1 MSPHKVSCCL
11 NFFCTPLDSPLLFNC
26 RESNMYSYVGPKNIT
41 IFHTLFT
48 KLNEIATKNTMSM
61 FKVVMFIVKISGQFE
76 NILQITYLCKYVNR
90 TGMNIEYNIIHVY

>member
-48 KLNEIATKNTMSM
+48 KLNEIATKNEYVQSTYVYSEN
-61 FKVVMFIVKISGQFE
+61 FTGQFE
-76 NILQITYLCKYVNR
+76 NILQITYVC
-90 TGMNIEYNIIHVY
+90 M

>member
-76 NILQITYLCKYVNR
+76 NILQITYVS
-90 TGMNIEYNIIHVY
+90 M